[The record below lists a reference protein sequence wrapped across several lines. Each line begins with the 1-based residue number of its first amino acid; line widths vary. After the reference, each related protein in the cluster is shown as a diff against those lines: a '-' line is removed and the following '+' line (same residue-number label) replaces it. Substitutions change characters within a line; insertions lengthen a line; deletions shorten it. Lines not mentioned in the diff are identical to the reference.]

1 MPNYTT
7 ATDVVNTALQ
17 ELGLGQVN
25 LNSAALDQTGYQ
37 CIGLLNALGD
47 DLLRVHDWQYHEKQ
61 MGFVGDGVSDT
72 FPLPADFGRQV
83 NQTEWSSSANRPM
96 QGPVSP
102 QTWAWDK
109 FGIVAPG
116 VYYQY
121 RILGDKYAIYPVPGD
136 GEEFSLFYIRK
147 YWVQKAV
154 TDPPAPEPEYS
165 YKITNP
171 DDILL
176 FDRRVLIAGLK
187 YKFWSA
193 KGLDTTQLANEF
205 NMLVSN
211 EKATNQGAPVISLSG
226 GGFYPLIG
234 WQNTPDSGYGI

>member
-17 ELGLGQVN
+17 ELGMGQVN
-25 LNSAALDQTGYQ
+25 LNTSAIDQTGYQ

-47 DLLRVHDWQYHEKQ
+47 ELLRVHDWQMHEMQ
-61 MGFVGDGVSDT
+61 MQFVGDGITDK

-121 RILGDKYAIYPVPGD
+121 RILGNEYAIYPVPAD
-136 GEEFSLFYIRK
+136 GETFDLFYIRK

-154 TDPPAPEPEYS
+154 TDPPSPTTLYD
-165 YKITNP
+165 YKVTNP
-171 DDILL
+171 EDILL
-176 FDRRVLIAGLK
+176 FDRRLLIA
-187 YKFWSA
+187 SSRP
-193 KGLDTTQLANEF
+193 TPTHV
-205 NMLVSN
+205 VS
-211 EKATNQGAPVISLSG
+211 
-226 GGFYPLIG
+226 IG
-234 WQNTPDSGYGI
+234 